1 MISIYSDGAGLFG
14 ELRERLMAITR
25 EEVMQELLEAMN
37 RQAAT
42 PSSLGG
48 SNATAVK
55 TFAEAYQILHDC
67 KD

>member
-1 MISIYSDGAGLFG
+1 
-14 ELRERLMAITR
+14 MAITR

-37 RQAAT
+37 RQAST

-48 SNATAVK
+48 TNATAVR
-55 TFAEAYQILHDC
+55 TFAEAYQLLHAC